1 MNLPNR
7 LTLLRMVLVPFLVL
21 FLLCD
26 AIPFSYLWA
35 LLVFVAASLTDFFDG
50 KIAVTGIWSPI
61 SASFWTPWRIK
72 CWCSAL

>member
-35 LLVFVAASLTDFFDG
+35 LLVFVALPSPTFSTGRLPA
-50 KIAVTGIWSPI
+50 AGIW
-61 SASFWTPWRIK
+61 
-72 CWCSAL
+72 